1 MKVESMEERKKR
13 VLNAIINDYIANAEP
28 VGSRTITKKYALG
41 VSPAT
46 VRNEMSDLEEEGY
59 IEQPHTSAGRIP
71 SGKGYRYYVDH
82 LMEKEPLSPQEIHQ
96 IRKVVAGS
104 VKEMESFMRSCCN
117 MLSRLTNYA
126 TIASIPEQGH
136 GRVENIQLLSLS
148 EHQVLLILVA
158 STGIIRHK
166 LIELPL
172 PVTPAEV
179 AAMERDLLRNLIGC
193 ELRSINYDKLR
204 DLLQDYQAQQKLA
217 TKTLELL
224 EQALSGDGEQR
235 IFIGGVMHML
245 SQPEFRDVDKLKN
258 LFSIFEQDKRAQ
270 ELIDSVS
277 SDDGMLTITIGS
289 EMPQEDVQDCSMI
302 VANYFVNG
310 EKAGS
315 IGVLG
320 PTRMSYGKTVSLM
333 EQLSAEL
340 SKAMSDKKK
349 AKYTE

>member
-1 MKVESMEERKKR
+1 M
-13 VLNAIINDYIANAEP
+13 
-28 VGSRTITKKYALG
+28 
-41 VSPAT
+41 
-46 VRNEMSDLEEEGY
+46 
-59 IEQPHTSAGRIP
+59 
-71 SGKGYRYYVDH
+71 
-82 LMEKEPLSPQEIHQ
+82 
-96 IRKVVAGS
+96 
-104 VKEMESFMRSCCN
+104 
-117 MLSRLTNYA
+117 
-126 TIASIPEQGH
+126 
-136 GRVENIQLLSLS
+136 
-148 EHQVLLILVA
+148 
-158 STGIIRHK
+158 
-166 LIELPL
+166 
-172 PVTPAEV
+172 
-179 AAMERDLLRNLIGC
+179 
-193 ELRSINYDKLR
+193 
-204 DLLQDYQAQQKLA
+204 LQDYQAQQKLA